1 MRVLIWSVLIG
12 LVAMPLSSTHA
23 EPQKKPRYYMVV
35 RAVEGAKEVAPER
48 VRQIFTE
55 ELAKHP
61 QDFITERAEYPKEPA
76 ALAARLAT
84 EKLTGYLVTV
94 RILEITRELVPA
106 SNGKSPML
114 QRGVRLTVIG
124 ASIPED
130 RIAFGGHGDAL
141 TGTIVHG
148 APSEAEAASLLGDAI
163 RYAISQAVDESLKQ
177 LQKGSKSPSAAQ
189 RAPTPSP
196 RR

>member
-1 MRVLIWSVLIG
+1 MRALIGSVLML
-12 LVAMPLSSTHA
+12 LVAMPSPWANA

-35 RAVEGAKEVAPER
+35 RAVEGAKEVAPEQ

-61 QDFITERAEYPKEPA
+61 EDCITERAEYPKEPE

-106 SNGKSPML
+106 AAGKPPML

-141 TGTIVHG
+141 TGTIMRG
-148 APSEAEAASLLGDAI
+148 KPSEAEAASLLSDAI

-177 LQKGSKSPSAAQ
+177 LHKGSKSPSAAK
-189 RAPTPSP
+189 RP
-196 RR
+196 

>member
-1 MRVLIWSVLIG
+1 MRSFYWSVLVV
-12 LVAMPLSSTHA
+12 LVAMLPLSANA
-23 EPQKKPRYYMVV
+23 EPQRKPRYYMVV
-35 RAVEGAKEVAPER
+35 RAIEGAKEVAPDE
-48 VRQIFTE
+48 VRKIFIE
-55 ELAKHP
+55 ELGKHP
-61 QDFITERAEYPKEPA
+61 EDCITERADYPKEPA

-106 SNGKSPML
+106 ATGKPPML

-141 TGTIVHG
+141 TGTIMRG
-148 APSEAEAASLLGDAI
+148 KPSEAEAASLLGDAI

-177 LQKGSKSPSAAQ
+177 LQKGSKIPSTAKH
-189 RAPTPSP
+189 P
-196 RR
+196 

>member
-1 MRVLIWSVLIG
+1 ML
-12 LVAMPLSSTHA
+12 LVAMPSPWANA

-35 RAVEGAKEVAPER
+35 RAVEGAKEVAPEQ

-61 QDFITERAEYPKEPA
+61 EDCITERAEYPKEPE

-106 SNGKSPML
+106 AAGKPPML

-141 TGTIVHG
+141 TGTIMRG
-148 APSEAEAASLLGDAI
+148 KPSEAEAASLLSDAI

-177 LQKGSKSPSAAQ
+177 LHKGSKSPSAAK
-189 RAPTPSP
+189 RP
-196 RR
+196 